1 MRDEEMSRQS
11 APRLRIIPVPVRIH
25 TAVVQRIRSLAGS
38 TPTTEC
44 CGLLAGRG
52 GVITHA
58 FPAENVAAN
67 PATGYEIAP
76 KEVFEMMREFRTA
89 RLEFL
94 GIYHS
99 HPKGDNAPSARDIEQ
114 AYYSEESY
122 FIISPQPGAPKP
134 VRAFSIRDGRATELE
149 IQIV

>member
-1 MRDEEMSRQS
+1 M
-11 APRLRIIPVPVRIH
+11 PVI
-25 TAVVQRIRSLAGS
+25 RIRKPALAGLLDFCRS
-38 TPTTEC
+38 TPNSET
-44 CGLLAGRG
+44 CGLLAGSG

-58 FPAENVAAN
+58 FPSKNVAAN
-67 PATGYEIAP
+67 PAIGYEIAP

-89 RLEFL
+89 GLEFL

-99 HPKGDNAPSARDIEQ
+99 HPKGDNAPSAHDIGQ

-122 FIISPQPGAPKP
+122 FIISPQPDAPQP